1 MEEWLEGG
9 HLRLSHTSAT
19 ILFLESVVLHI
30 HRIET
35 ENSFSLRVFAIVPGL
50 PSAFLSVS
58 CGGRVNLA
66 IFSLIYPD
74 FSIKILYPFPK
85 G

>member
-9 HLRLSHTSAT
+9 HLRLPHTSAT

-35 ENSFSLRVFAIVPGL
+35 ENSFSLRVFALVPGL
-50 PSAFLSVS
+50 PSAFLSQSHV
-58 CGGRVNLA
+58 VA
-66 IFSLIYPD
+66 V
-74 FSIKILYPFPK
+74 
-85 G
+85 